1 MQSDL
6 VNSPAHYTEGR
17 RFEVIDVLE
26 DWASRATDPVE
37 ASLLFSACKYLGR
50 LYDKGDSPLLNAKKA
65 QWYLN
70 RLIDKLDAKD
80 VPFDSSITFSST
92 HYEDVL
98 QAATDPTIAN
108 VFSFSEPWK

>member
-26 DWASRATDPVE
+26 DWASRASDPVE

-70 RLIDKLDAKD
+70 RLIDKLNAKD
-80 VPFDSSITFSST
+80 VPFDSSNHLSGT
-92 HYEDVL
+92 HYDDVL

-108 VFSFSEPWK
+108 VFSFTEPWK